1 MPHSHAILDI
11 ATYQIAKLRVVKGI
25 VKLGP
30 ELKRRIFP
38 DSADRRHLGQG
49 HIPVVLAWPE
59 DISEPQISEADSAP
73 DPVDRSVLALINGTF
88 IYVQGKQMFK
98 LNRPP
103 LHCNLMFNRGHSRR
117 DQNPRDACEAKFAG
131 SITGRDSRR
140 RKSVERHR
148 FPCRVS
154 RNCFR

>member
-1 MPHSHAILDI
+1 LNHAWIHGASGNCPHSHAILDI

-73 DPVDRSVLALINGTF
+73 DPVDRSVLVLINGTF

-98 LNRPP
+98 LNPATSS
-103 LHCNLMFNRGHSRR
+103 LQSHV
-117 DQNPRDACEAKFAG
+117 QPRAL
-131 SITGRDSRR
+131 S
-140 RKSVERHR
+140 
-148 FPCRVS
+148 P
-154 RNCFR
+154 